1 MSGPPSWSALAD
13 EVSAAGARF
22 GAPLGAGERL
32 ALERRLGVELP
43 TDYRW
48 VLEQVG
54 AGSSDGPPYY
64 GLASPKEPRDIDER
78 PAHPER
84 PFPLTKPW
92 VWEDD
97 PEIDEA
103 RLDAVWQHGWLWL
116 GTDGCGMDWAL
127 VVSGSARGQ
136 VWSLTDVGAAP
147 YGEGAGFATWL
158 GDWLA
163 GGPIWRF
170 GSDTVDWLRAF
181 TRPVAKVEAGGRR
194 GRRSPGGSRVAA
206 RAARRRTRT
215 ARVRLSRRGGRPRR
229 HRGGHA
235 HGGLDDTG
243 GPARHGTRDAPP
255 RRPASLGARAARC
268 AGCARIPDPV
278 QTVATT
284 VIRAHESRAAA
295 SEGSRAF
302 APKARAAE
310 RLADQ
315 LETAQAQTRQAIGE
329 AKDAE
334 QRIAKAKQAIAEAKG
349 RHQQA
354 LGRVAAAELVIAATD
369 LIAPVPHAAHAER
382 DQAQRDAD
390 QAQDDEQKA
399 HKALESAQHDLKDAQ
414 RKGHQA
420 QQHAQDATT
429 TANNT
434 FNDLATQVPQLA
446 PPRQPRERHLRQRHK
461 PLRRR
466 PPTR

>member
-1 MSGPPSWSALAD
+1 MSGPSSWSALAD

-181 TRPVAKVEAGGRR
+181 TRPVAKVEAGGAAGGHREVRVWLREPHDGAREPRACGFLDVVVDLDGTEAGTPTGARTTPVAQHGMALAMPPRGARLLWGHVRPDALAALASRTRSRR
-194 GRRSPGGSRVAA
+194 W
-206 RAARRRTRT
+206 RRR
-215 ARVRLSRRGGRPRR
+215 
-229 HRGGHA
+229 
-235 HGGLDDTG
+235 
-243 GPARHGTRDAPP
+243 
-255 RRPASLGARAARC
+255 
-268 AGCARIPDPV
+268 
-278 QTVATT
+278 
-284 VIRAHESRAAA
+284 
-295 SEGSRAF
+295 
-302 APKARAAE
+302 
-310 RLADQ
+310 
-315 LETAQAQTRQAIGE
+315 
-329 AKDAE
+329 
-334 QRIAKAKQAIAEAKG
+334 
-349 RHQQA
+349 
-354 LGRVAAAELVIAATD
+354 
-369 LIAPVPHAAHAER
+369 
-382 DQAQRDAD
+382 
-390 QAQDDEQKA
+390 
-399 HKALESAQHDLKDAQ
+399 
-414 RKGHQA
+414 
-420 QQHAQDATT
+420 
-429 TANNT
+429 
-434 FNDLATQVPQLA
+434 
-446 PPRQPRERHLRQRHK
+446 
-461 PLRRR
+461 
-466 PPTR
+466 